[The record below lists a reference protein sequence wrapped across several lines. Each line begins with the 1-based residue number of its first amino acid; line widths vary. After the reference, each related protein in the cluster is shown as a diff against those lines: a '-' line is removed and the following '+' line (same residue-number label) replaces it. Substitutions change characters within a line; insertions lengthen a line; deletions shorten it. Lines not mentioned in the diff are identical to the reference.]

1 MNHMYI
7 VSMLVLGKRRGRWA
21 WDEKTKK
28 VLEGNE
34 IREDV
39 VGEVDTD
46 YRVSQVVLKILVF
59 T

>member
-1 MNHMYI
+1 MNHMSI
-7 VSMLVLGKRRGRWA
+7 ESMLVWGKGRGRWA

>member
-1 MNHMYI
+1 
-7 VSMLVLGKRRGRWA
+7 MLVLGKRRGRWA

-34 IREDV
+34 IRADV

>member
-7 VSMLVLGKRRGRWA
+7 VSVLVWGKERGQWA

-28 VLEGNE
+28 VSEGNE
-34 IREDV
+34 IKEDV
-39 VGEVDTD
+39 VGRVDTD